1 VSFLSNSNLKTFDNF
16 YADLAQSAYT
26 GRPIKFPYNSL
37 TRDRQK
43 KLDSGYSIPFD
54 FSQDVVYGKEITPGG
69 KKLDNDGKVY
79 LQPDPDL
86 HVEKGL
92 DLPFMD
98 DNDKKIADYKEK
110 AGLGPYQKGRL
121 TNERVGFNAYFLTD
135 TPTLGK
141 DTKHTYMAIRG
152 SDGFNIERFK
162 KEGIKPLNLNDWLV
176 NDANFALFDSHI
188 PQARLATEGMKATIA
203 EMSEKAPNATM
214 DLTAHSLGT
223 MVTVQ
228 GIANLS
234 QQEFDKIGKVVL
246 FDGPDTTDSLKKM
259 GVDDD
264 RIQAISE
271 KLEYYVN
278 PFDIVSMLNRE
289 NTIYNLEKPGEK
301 PTRKELGTA
310 HIVVPLHYTRFDFM
324 SDSAHDFGVFQADG
338 KGGFLVAS
346 EDFHPELLR
355 AGEKLARLEA
365 KFLDLLR
372 MQGLTDDEAIKFM
385 NAVVDVSSFG
395 TANFARAGISTSAFY
410 EFKRDYQAIID
421 EARRESIKW
430 DKKMIPSYQKQLGN
444 GNLTG
449 EDRILVRARLLQTAA
464 QLAIFE
470 MEDKVKHVQT
480 LLSDAK
486 EFVQNTVKDTSTEA
500 MGMVTYLSG
509 TEVASLLAD
518 FNVSR
523 FWDDTIESNTET
535 SAKGFMTEIEQL
547 GMTLVRASGDFA
559 AVDTQ
564 QAEDFNNLLADVKG
578 TWRGKN
584 GSDSK

>member
-1 VSFLSNSNLKTFDNF
+1 MIAAFFDIDGTIYRNALLIEHF
-16 YADLAQSAYT
+16 
-26 GRPIKFPYNSL
+26 
-37 TRDRQK
+37 K
-43 KLDSGYSIPFD
+43 KLIKYELFD
-54 FSQDVVYGKEITPGG
+54 DIQYRLKVEEAYNLWDTRKGDYDDYLLDLTQLYVVAI
-69 KKLDNDGKVY
+69 
-79 LQPDPDL
+79 
-86 HVEKGL
+86 KGL
-92 DLPFMD
+92 PVKY
-98 DNDKKIADYKEK
+98 NDFISDQVLLLKGNRVYTYTREMIEWHKKMGHKVFFISGSPA
-110 AGLGPYQKGRL
+110 
-121 TNERVGFNAYFLTD
+121 FLVSR
-135 TPTLGK
+135 
-141 DTKHTYMAIRG
+141 MA
-152 SDGFNIERFK
+152 
-162 KEGIKPLNLNDWLV
+162 
-176 NDANFALFDSHI
+176 
-188 PQARLATEGMKATIA
+188 
-203 EMSEKAPNATM
+203 
-214 DLTAHSLGT
+214 
-223 MVTVQ
+223 
-228 GIANLS
+228 
-234 QQEFDKIGKVVL
+234 
-246 FDGPDTTDSLKKM
+246 KKM

-264 RIQAISE
+264 RIKAISA

-365 KFLDLLR
+365 KVLDLLR

-449 EDRILVRARLLQTAA
+449 EERILVRARLLQTAA

-470 MEDKVKHVQT
+470 IEDKVKHVKT

-486 EFVQNTVKDTSTEA
+486 ESVQKIINDARTEA
-500 MGMVTYLSG
+500 FGLATYLSDS
-509 TEVASLLAD
+509 EVESLLID
-518 FNVSR
+518 FDIKHY
-523 FWDDTIESNTET
+523 WDDSVETNTNT
-535 SAKGFMTEIEQL
+535 SAKGFLTEIEQL
-547 GMTLVRASGDFA
+547 GTTLVRASGDFA

-578 TWRGKN
+578 SWRVIENAYTK
-584 GSDSK
+584 

>member
-1 VSFLSNSNLKTFDNF
+1 MSNSNLKTFDNF

-141 DTKHTYMAIRG
+141 DTKHTYM
-152 SDGFNIERFK
+152 
-162 KEGIKPLNLNDWLV
+162 EGIKPLNLNDWLV

-449 EDRILVRARLLQTAA
+449 EERILVRARLLQTAA

-470 MEDKVKHVQT
+470 IEDKVKHVKT

-486 EFVQNTVKDTSTEA
+486 ESVQKIINDARTEA
-500 MGMVTYLSG
+500 FGLATYLSDS
-509 TEVASLLAD
+509 EVESLLID
-518 FNVSR
+518 FDIKHY
-523 FWDDTIESNTET
+523 WDDSVETNTNT
-535 SAKGFMTEIEQL
+535 SAKGFLTEIEQL
-547 GMTLVRASGDFA
+547 GTTLVRASGDFA

-578 TWRGKN
+578 SWRVIENAYTK
-584 GSDSK
+584 

>member
-1 VSFLSNSNLKTFDNF
+1 M
-16 YADLAQSAYT
+16 
-26 GRPIKFPYNSL
+26 
-37 TRDRQK
+37 
-43 KLDSGYSIPFD
+43 
-54 FSQDVVYGKEITPGG
+54 YGKEITPGG

-449 EDRILVRARLLQTAA
+449 EERILVRARLLQTAA

-470 MEDKVKHVQT
+470 IEDKVKHVKT

-486 EFVQNTVKDTSTEA
+486 ESVQKIINDARTEA
-500 MGMVTYLSG
+500 FGLATYLSDS
-509 TEVASLLAD
+509 EVESLLID
-518 FNVSR
+518 FDIKHY
-523 FWDDTIESNTET
+523 WDDSVETNTNT
-535 SAKGFMTEIEQL
+535 SAKGFLTEIEQL
-547 GMTLVRASGDFA
+547 GTTLVRASGDFA

-578 TWRGKN
+578 SWRVIENAYTK
-584 GSDSK
+584 